1 MEMAMIRFVDYS
13 FCYEG
18 MAENTLKNISLEIN
32 EGEFVL
38 LTGRS
43 GCGKTTILRSLNGL
57 IPHFYPGKTEGELL
71 YDDKSL
77 LELPPSEIAGKVGT
91 VFQDPRSQ
99 FFMTDTTRELAFGC
113 ENMGYEREEIIDR
126 VEKAVI
132 DLNLEEYLN
141 KSIFA
146 LSSGEEQQIAI
157 GSIYA
162 LNPKVYIFDEP
173 SANLDYEA
181 TNRLASIMKNLK
193 NAGYTIIV
201 ADHRFYYLRD
211 LIDTVVYIE
220 NGSIESKYTK
230 DEFCNLNESIRIQK
244 GLRTVYPDKEIKSKI
259 NKLTGNKVPEKN
271 NILKI
276 NNLRFSYNK
285 KDTLIN
291 NLSLNV
297 SSGEVIGILGHNG
310 AGKTTLISIL
320 TGILKEKSGTV
331 FFNEKKLSAT
341 KRRKLSYLVLQ
352 DADYQLFTA
361 SVNEEL
367 ALGIR
372 KVDEQLIDST
382 LQKLNLLEYK
392 DKHPASLSGGQKQ
405 RVTIGASLIKNSEI
419 LYFDEPTSGLDYD
432 SMIRVSNLIN
442 ELSRNGAIIF
452 MVSHDFEFITHTCTG
467 ILDLDDD
474 NAQILEANNDNL
486 QKLANKYFGI

>member
-1 MEMAMIRFVDYS
+1 MIRFNDFS

-18 MAENTLKNISLEIN
+18 MTENTLKNISLDIN

-57 IPHFYPGKTEGELL
+57 IPHFYPGKTEGELF

-132 DLNLEEYLN
+132 DLNLKEYLN

-146 LSSGEEQQIAI
+146 LSSGEKQQIAI
-157 GSIYA
+157 GSVYA

-181 TNRLASIMKNLK
+181 TNRLTAIMKNLK
-193 NAGYTIIV
+193 NTGYTIIV

-220 NGSIESKYTK
+220 NGRIESKYSK
-230 DEFCNLNESIRIQK
+230 DEFCNLDESIRIQK
-244 GLRTVYPDKEIKSKI
+244 GLRTVYPDKEIDSKI
-259 NKLTGNKVPEKN
+259 NTLSSNETSIKN
-271 NILKI
+271 NNLKI
-276 NNLRFSYNK
+276 DNLCFSYSKN
-285 KDTLIN
+285 TPLIT

-392 DKHPASLSGGQKQ
+392 DNHPASLSGGQKQ

-442 ELSRNGAIIF
+442 ELSCNGAIIF

-474 NAQILEANNDNL
+474 NAQIMEASNDNL